1 MSTEQ
6 FEALQV
12 EIESL
17 TDAELASLIIER
29 VDVDTV
35 ASLLG
40 EEVFRRLSQLRQQ
53 ASRTP
58 FRLRLIGAN

>member
-6 FEALQV
+6 LEALQI

-40 EEVFRRLSQLRQQ
+40 EEVFRRLSHLRQQ
-53 ASRTP
+53 ASKIP
-58 FRLRLIGAN
+58 FRLALVGAN